1 VVVVI
6 TIGLDG
12 VHSDAIATEG
22 PPQLRDYAANWAK
35 TWRFEPAMMNGQ
47 PQYARFKLTMP
58 FKLK

>member
-12 VHSDAIATEG
+12 VPSDAIATEG